1 VIVGEAEGAVLG
13 VVAIEI
19 ALLSIFLEGEV
30 ERNALNNINGYLILV
45 VGALSFE
52 KSTICGVLE

>member
-1 VIVGEAEGAVLG
+1 MIVGEGEGAALG
-13 VVAIEI
+13 VVVIGV

-45 VGALSFE
+45 VGALSLE